1 MSESTEFPTA
11 QDAANDPRILL
22 FGRLL
27 GAANRLDYL
36 LGRALEENYGISHS
50 TFELLL
56 LVGRAGAGGI
66 PIRDIAQGR
75 VVTSGGATRLV
86 QRAVT
91 DGLVERRPS
100 PDDARVQLV
109 TLTAQGT
116 QTVLRASEAHVEN
129 IQRYLIDNLPAGDVE
144 TFARAIRMLSLRAG
158 DALPVMP

>member
-1 MSESTEFPTA
+1 MTEPTRFPST
-11 QDAANDPRILL
+11 QSAANDPRVLL

-36 LGRALEENYGISHS
+36 LGRALEEDFGISHS

-56 LVGRAGAGGI
+56 LVGRAGAGGV

-75 VVTSGGATRLV
+75 VLTSGGATRLV

-100 PDDARVQLV
+100 ENDARVQLV
-109 TLTAQGT
+109 TLTARGT
-116 QTVLRASEAHVEN
+116 ELLLRATAAHVEN
-129 IQRYLIDNLPAGDVE
+129 VQRYLIDNLPEADAE
-144 TFARAIRMLSLRAG
+144 TFARAVRTLSVRASE
-158 DALPVMP
+158 ALPIMP